1 VIAIQNLRCRRQPYQ
16 QLRYSSARLGQAVK
30 LTTANYHTWKSDI
43 EIILE
48 GENLLEIV
56 LGNEV
61 PPTDGNSR
69 AAIEATNQYQ
79 ACIKKAY
86 SIVAGSCSI
95 TVRDFF
101 NGIRDPA
108 AIWTTLIDTLNTASS
123 EAGQLAL
130 ARTFQSLRPRDHDTS
145 IGQHIARLM
154 NIRNQLAGT
163 EEEIPEKRMVPQ
175 IYISLPSEFDSLI
188 KVIKY
193 GPREQQTLDNV
204 LNTQMEEENSKN
216 NKLVANNAGSSLT
229 SGSALTAY
237 SRENG
242 RGRGG
247 SRGRRRGCGG
257 NRGTDYTRGS
267 SHSYGRG
274 GI

>member
-1 VIAIQNLRCRRQPYQ
+1 MSTPTIPATEIFK
-16 QLRYSSARLGQAVK
+16 YSFCQTLK

-56 LGNEV
+56 LENEA
-61 PPTDGNSR
+61 PPPDGNSR
-69 AAIEATNQYQ
+69 AAIEATDQYQ
-79 ACIKKAY
+79 ARIKKAY

-101 NGIRDPA
+101 KGIRDPA
-108 AIWTTLIDTLNTASS
+108 AIWTTLNEKLNTASS

-130 ARTFQSLRPRDHDTS
+130 ARTFQSLRPRDDDTS
-145 IGQHIARLM
+145 IGQYIARLM

-163 EEEIPEKRMVPQ
+163 EEEIPEKRMVAQ
-175 IYISLPSEFDSLI
+175 IYISLPSEYDSLI

-193 GPREQQTLDNV
+193 RPREQQTLDNV
-204 LNTQMEEENSKN
+204 INTPMEEENSKN
-216 NKLVANNAGSSLT
+216 NKLVANNSGSSLT
-229 SGSALTAY
+229 SGSALTAH
-237 SRENG
+237 SRESS

-247 SRGRRRGCGG
+247 NRGRRHGR
-257 NRGTDYTRGS
+257 NRGTGYSRGN
-267 SHSYGRG
+267 SHTHGHG
-274 GI
+274 GIQ